1 MNQVIVIGT
10 SYGGLSALQ
19 KVLGDLPREFPA
31 PVVIVQHRTRDQ
43 DHDLRSFMQKRCPLP
58 LREPEDKEAIAPGT
72 VYLAPRDYHLLI
84 ERDGFAL
91 STDSPISHARPSIDV
106 LFESAAEAY
115 GSRLIGV
122 IMTGA
127 NADGANGLAKIKECG
142 GICIVQQPENAVARQ
157 MPDAALAKFAASGN
171 EVDYILPLAA
181 IPQRLFELCDKHHA
195 TLTNVVGSRGN

>member
-1 MNQVIVIGT
+1 MNPIIVIGT

-19 KVLGDLPREFPA
+19 KVLANLPQEFVA

-43 DHDLRSFMQKRCPLP
+43 DLDLRSFLQKRCPLP
-58 LREPEDKEAIAPGT
+58 LREPEDKEAIAPGI

-84 ERDGFAL
+84 ERGGFAL
-91 STDSPISHARPSIDV
+91 SMDAPISYARPSIDV

-127 NADGANGLAKIKECG
+127 NADGANGLAKIKQRG
-142 GICIVQQPENAVARQ
+142 GICIVQEPESAEARQ
-157 MPDAALAKFAASGN
+157 MPDAALAKFAESSY
-171 EVDYILPLAA
+171 EVDYILPLTA
-181 IPQRLFELCDKHHA
+181 IPQRLFELCDKPEA
-195 TLTNVVGSRGN
+195 TLTNMMG